1 MQTASTIFFA
11 RGVKYGSTKLAKC
24 GEAPLESEGTPS
36 RYLPVSTPRP
46 SGDQAMNPRLSSEVA
61 GITSSSDFR
70 FRSEYSF
77 WAQVIAA
84 LPNIGF

>member
-11 RGVKYGSTKLAKC
+11 RGIKYGSTKLAKC

-46 SGDQAMNPRLSSEVA
+46 SGDQAMNPKFSAEVA

-77 WAQVIAA
+77 YD
-84 LPNIGF
+84 